1 MNHESELL
9 IMVQRKNLKKS
20 RIQLLRYAKIIL
32 IKYPRQNE
40 YILKVY
46 KQIENE
52 ILLMKNAK
60 MKF

>member
-1 MNHESELL
+1 MNHELELL
-9 IMVQRKNLKKS
+9 IMVQRKKLKKS

-40 YILKVY
+40 YILKAY

-52 ILLMKNAK
+52 ILLMRNAK